1 MPKMPTAKREKVTP
15 TKGHKQRSDVKKGKP
30 SAKSHPK
37 WQKSQDQQQQH
48 QEQQKQQQSSKN
60 EALRAALANAFSSS
74 HSSGGDADASAVEVD
89 EYGKGCPTDRLQ
101 FGYAPAIAAEA
112 VAFHNTI
119 SAKKWID
126 DRRRQGRITIVKKQK
141 LTRPNCEPMTS
152 LLKLKQHWRNTK
164 QFLAEVRGSGSNVA
178 QDAADD
184 LLEMLVSQ
192 QRVA

>member
-1 MPKMPTAKREKVTP
+1 MPTARREKVTP
-15 TKGHKQRSDVKKGKP
+15 TGGHKKRNDMKKRKISPKSNSKRQRL
-30 SAKSHPK
+30 
-37 WQKSQDQQQQH
+37 QDQ

-74 HSSGGDADASAVEVD
+74 HSAGGDVDASALAVD
-89 EYGKGCPTDRLQ
+89 EYGKGSPTDRLQ

-112 VAFHNTI
+112 VAFHTAI
-119 SAKKWID
+119 STKKWID
-126 DRRRQGRITIVKKQK
+126 DRRRQGGITIVKKQK

-164 QFLAEVRGSGSNVA
+164 QFLAEVRDSGSNVP